1 MTGRNSNVQ
10 GSAADNFSLVSGG
23 PFFRALRR
31 MGLFELRH
39 NIRRGAAWLIL
50 TWLPL
55 VVLSIVEGTAW
66 GTKVKIPLL
75 SDFSIYGRFL
85 VALPLLIAAE
95 VVIDP
100 FIRRVV
106 SLFNSSGLIR
116 EEDIPAYHAILSKI
130 VRLRDSALIELLLAL
145 VACIPFFLLTADYEW
160 GPNQISAWH
169 GTTSAGLSPAGWWFV
184 FVGSPVVRFLT
195 IRWLWRYTLWIHLLR
210 RVAKLNL
217 NLLPTHPDR
226 LGGLGSL
233 LFAQQQFGI
242 LAAAVGSVL
251 AGQFGNE
258 IAHFG
263 ETLSGIRAPAAVFIV
278 ISVLLVLLPLTV
290 FSLKL
295 FEARRDGLARHGL
308 VARGVTGT
316 FDDKWAR
323 KAGPPPEAMIGSQ
336 DPSSLID
343 YISSYDVIRE
353 MRVIPIGKR
362 AVIYIAVLAAAP
374 FAPVWLF
381 ATPLDR
387 VIGEILKK
395 LL

>member
-1 MTGRNSNVQ
+1 
-10 GSAADNFSLVSGG
+10 
-23 PFFRALRR
+23 
-31 MGLFELRH
+31 
-39 NIRRGAAWLIL
+39 
-50 TWLPL
+50 
-55 VVLSIVEGTAW
+55 
-66 GTKVKIPLL
+66 
-75 SDFSIYGRFL
+75 
-85 VALPLLIAAE
+85 
-95 VVIDP
+95 
-100 FIRRVV
+100 
-106 SLFNSSGLIR
+106 
-116 EEDIPAYHAILSKI
+116 
-130 VRLRDSALIELLLAL
+130 
-145 VACIPFFLLTADYEW
+145 
-160 GPNQISAWH
+160 
-169 GTTSAGLSPAGWWFV
+169 
-184 FVGSPVVRFLT
+184 
-195 IRWLWRYTLWIHLLR
+195 
-210 RVAKLNL
+210 
-217 NLLPTHPDR
+217 
-226 LGGLGSL
+226 
-233 LFAQQQFGI
+233 
-242 LAAAVGSVL
+242 VGSVL

-362 AVIYIAVLAAAP
+362 AVIYIGVLAAAP